1 MKSIKGQKLL
11 KWMAAAVLALAVI
24 LAGAVTAVQAV
35 RGGLFDK
42 IAYTV
47 ESYDRKLQY
56 ELVRVERERGE
67 DPIYKVRIETGLID
81 NNLDINEDV
90 WRSYMGDDYNTVTYH
105 VEEVCLQKKTFGFGY
120 CYQRISRG
128 NYPWEEQVLP
138 FTEEEVDILIQD
150 VRKSGWKDTL
160 FRSETSVD
168 VHEATTG
175 YCHGTFPESGATEY
189 QNKKIDWWWN

>member
-1 MKSIKGQKLL
+1 MKTEQKKLVKYAL
-11 KWMAAAVLALAVI
+11 VAVLALVV
-24 LAGAVTAVQAV
+24 LAGAVTLRQAV
-35 RGGLFDK
+35 RGGRFDK

-67 DPIYKVRIETGLID
+67 DPIYKVQIETELID
-81 NNLDINEDV
+81 VTEEAWERYL
-90 WRSYMGDDYNTVTYH
+90 GDDYNAVTYH

-128 NYPWEEQVLP
+128 NYPWEEQVRP

-168 VHEATTG
+168 VHETTRG
-175 YCHGTFPESGATEY
+175 YSNGTFPESGATEY